1 MIEAQTRT
9 ALQER
14 QWVVVDKHVNDVNV
28 VPPEGPLVELWKQ
41 YANGVA
47 IALSIHYEG
56 DQFVLYQDVGH
67 AASGNN
73 RTNCGT
79 SPTVNAALHQL
90 IEASRS
96 WDSTW
101 ET

>member
-1 MIEAQTRT
+1 MIEEQTRT

-14 QWVVVDKHVNDVNV
+14 QWVVVDKNVNV
-28 VPPEGPLVELWKQ
+28 VPPEGLVVELWKQ

-47 IALSIHYEG
+47 IALSIFYEG

-67 AASGNN
+67 AASGTN
-73 RTNCGT
+73 RTNCGAF
-79 SPTVNAALHQL
+79 PTVNAALHQL
-90 IEASRS
+90 IEASYG

-101 ET
+101 DM

>member
-1 MIEAQTRT
+1 MIEEQTRT

-14 QWVVVDKHVNDVNV
+14 QWVVVDKNVNLM
-28 VPPEGPLVELWKQ
+28 PPEGLLIELWKQ

-47 IALSIHYEG
+47 IALFLQYEG

-67 AASGNN
+67 AGSGTN

-79 SPTVNAALHQL
+79 FPTANAALHQL
-90 IEASRS
+90 IAASYS

-101 ET
+101 DM

>member
-1 MIEAQTRT
+1 MMEEQTQK

-14 QWVVVDKHVNDVNV
+14 QWIVVKDVTLMPQK
-28 VPPEGPLVELWKQ
+28 VPVVELWKQ

-47 IALSIHYEG
+47 IALSIQCEG

-67 AASGNN
+67 VAGTN

-79 SPTVNAALHQL
+79 FSTANAAIHQL
-90 IEASRS
+90 IEASYS
-96 WDSTW
+96 WDDTW
-101 ET
+101 GM